1 MAKLTKALC
10 SFLVIAAFCF
20 ICIGYA
26 SLSDVLVVRGTVEV
40 QPVYDTL
47 VITNVTT
54 VKTTTMNSETHSC
67 IIPTNVESTISG
79 TKGQSVVYRVTVH
92 NYSETETYIY
102 NGILYDDSFI
112 PTLNKINIKVSLDES
127 GEQPLP
133 IAHSTSYANGTPVAP
148 GEEFVFFVTYTLK
161 ENMTSER
168 ILINYVFDP
177 IKYTVT
183 YLNDNEVWTID
194 YVVNNEKEYYVR
206 SEGPSASESDG
217 RIFVD
222 WINANAA
229 AVDKYLV
236 GNTNN
241 YTLSAKWDKLYL
253 IMFVDKDGNVL
264 YEEVFSDS
272 STELSASGQ
281 ATVNGILAE
290 MNAEAAKEETSVAWS
305 DYTIKNAK
313 ADIVVRPLYT
323 YTGNLRFEPVDR
335 EGDGIIDYYKVVAV
349 AKLNNPV
356 RIPGTHQG
364 LPVEVVA
371 KLYKNESDFDY
382 GAGIETIY
390 IGEGVLN
397 LDHNS
402 LAYTSSLQEV
412 YLPSTMEY
420 IGKNAFSRNWGD
432 DKKSITIHYNGTMAE
447 WKALVANSHD
457 DWDNGITTKDG
468 SKVMCSDGYFE
479 YNHGFI
485 GIGAKW
491 EEHKY

>member
-10 SFLVIAAFCF
+10 SFWFIAAFCF

-26 SLSDVLVVRGTVEV
+26 SFSHTLAVRGTVEA
-40 QPVYDTL
+40 QPPVYDTL

-54 VKTTTMNSETHSC
+54 VETTTMNSEIHSR

-102 NGILYDDSFI
+102 NGILYDDSFT
-112 PTLNKINIKVSLDES
+112 PTLNKIDIKVSLDES
-127 GEQPLP
+127 GKQPLP
-133 IAHSTSYANGTPVAP
+133 TVHSTSYANGTPVAP

-161 ENMTSER
+161 ENVTSER

-183 YLNDNEVWTID
+183 YLKDNEVWAID
-194 YVVNNEKEYYVR
+194 YVVNNAKEYYVR

-229 AVDKYLV
+229 AVDKYPV
-236 GNTNN
+236 GNTNS

-272 STELSASGQ
+272 STALSASGQ

-290 MNAEAAKEETSVAWS
+290 MNAEAAKEEMSVAAYYLGRGKYWEYHNGNLS
-305 DYTIKNAK
+305 NLDNYFKCCKEINKKPDKVNNFMREYIETRKEWEIRKIEIDMAK
-313 ADIVVRPLYT
+313 IAENYAKHSKAWEFEYGKYKIVVPKTPEDIIL
-323 YTGNLRFEPVDR
+323 
-335 EGDGIIDYYKVVAV
+335 EGRNMSHCVGGYVNNV
-349 AKLNNPV
+349 LNNDTYIVFV
-356 RIPGTHQG
+356 RPIDNP
-364 LPVEVVA
+364 ERC
-371 KLYKNESDFDY
+371 
-382 GAGIETIY
+382 Y
-390 IGEGVLN
+390 ITCQV
-397 LDHNS
+397 H
-402 LAYTSSLQEV
+402 TSGR
-412 YLPSTMEY
+412 
-420 IGKNAFSRNWGD
+420 IGQYF
-432 DKKSITIHYNGTMAE
+432 
-447 WKALVANSHD
+447 LSHD
-457 DWDNGITTKDG
+457 RYISSDEDKEFYNAYAEHLR
-468 SKVMCSDGYFE
+468 KVWNE
-479 YNHGFI
+479 
-485 GIGAKW
+485 
-491 EEHKY
+491 